1 MGSVRDTI
9 YISLYQREE
18 TKHVIVKGNKEQ
30 MIGKKEIDHFY
41 IFVFLQNKMSLNKKE
56 GITQESPDRV

>member
-1 MGSVRDTI
+1 
-9 YISLYQREE
+9 
-18 TKHVIVKGNKEQ
+18 